1 LRPAQFGNLFHCN
14 ISKSICVHVEI
25 AEHGG
30 LMMNSEITH
39 HRLIDLPE
47 VKRRTG
53 LSRSTIYNYIAAG
66 LFPRSR
72 KLGLRRVGWLETE
85 INAWIAERP
94 AA

>member
-1 LRPAQFGNLFHCN
+1 
-14 ISKSICVHVEI
+14 
-25 AEHGG
+25 
-30 LMMNSEITH
+30 MMNSEITH

-47 VKRRTG
+47 VKRCTG

-72 KLGLRRVGWLETE
+72 KLGLRCVGWLETE